1 MEWSDYALRSRP
13 VYDPNDYTARLVNQ
27 KQLFEDYINM
37 LKEQAIG
44 GKRFGRTWRQ
54 IWGYGKSI
62 FLFNVCDSLNRNFF
76 WGEDF
81 EVESINRKGAY
92 ERILAIFLPSP
103 QTYPDLLMKVLEEG
117 FKGVEENGPVPS
129 SEEYV
134 RRVALLLFRKC
145 LEEVKKPSLMNAVK
159 RYIKD
164 PKSIVAIDKALS
176 GAPSDYIL
184 SLVPLFKAYLRKVL
198 KPISTAEKREIV
210 KYFPL
215 LLFRVNSTN
224 FNGAYTQLVRERN
237 KFLLNLSLF
246 NKLLKSADVFVFW
259 VFDQLEN
266 AKSAAYMEALT
277 HISTEREFD
286 NIHFVLVER
295 SDLAD
300 YVSRTIFRTYETI
313 RDRTRVMI
321 YPSMK
326 PDVFTELTE
335 ALLSK
340 FRDKTPI
347 PYPGFPY
354 TQEVIKKLT
363 EKSRNNPRD
372 FLMCIVECLP
382 EAKRLELKEITAKDL
397 ENPQTRFPQIIESI
411 VGGGRVAEAPPEL
424 PPV

>member
-13 VYDPNDYTARLVNQ
+13 VYDPNDYTSRLVDQ
-27 KQLFEDYINM
+27 KELFDDYIDM

-62 FLFNVCDSLNRNFF
+62 FLFNVCDFLNRNFF
-76 WGEDF
+76 WGEDL
-81 EVESINRKGAY
+81 EVESKNRKGAY
-92 ERILAIFLPSP
+92 QRILAIFLPRP
-103 QTYPDLLMKVLEEG
+103 HTYPDLVMKALEEG
-117 FKGVEENGPVPS
+117 FKGVEENGPVSS
-129 SEEYV
+129 SEEYA
-134 RRVALLLFRKC
+134 RQVALLLFRKC
-145 LEEVKKPSLMNAVK
+145 LEEVKKPSLMNVVK
-159 RYIKD
+159 KYIKD
-164 PKSIVAIDKALS
+164 PKSVLAIDKALS

-184 SLVPLFKAYLRKVL
+184 SLVPLFRACLRKVL

-215 LLFRVNSTN
+215 LLFRVDSTD
-224 FNGAYTQLVRERN
+224 FNEAYRQLVREKN
-237 KFLLNLSLF
+237 KFLLDLALF
-246 NKLLKSADVFVFW
+246 NKLLKGAGIFVFW

-266 AKSAAYMEALT
+266 AKSSAYMEALT
-277 HISTEREFD
+277 DISTEREFD
-286 NIHFVLVER
+286 NIHPVLVER

-326 PDVFTELTE
+326 PDVFQELAE

-347 PYPGFPY
+347 PYPSYPY
-354 TQEVIKKLT
+354 TQEAIKKLT
-363 EKSRNNPRD
+363 ERSRSNPRD

-382 EAKRLELKEITAKDL
+382 EAKRLELKEITVKDL
-397 ENPQTRFPQIIESI
+397 ENPQTRLPQIIESI
-411 VGGGRVAEAPPEL
+411 VGGGRAAEAPTEL